1 MTRFNIRSRIKSFKY
16 AFEGIASMLRYEHN
30 SRIHLAAAILVIV
43 SGLILNLS
51 LIEWVVIGIVT
62 GLVFITELINSAIEL
77 LADLIDPEINSKIKR
92 VKDYAAAAVL
102 ISAIMAVVTA
112 VLIFGPRIIAL
123 IV

>member
-30 SRIHLAAAILVIV
+30 SRIHLAATILVIV

-77 LADLIDPEINSKIKR
+77 LADLIDPEIDSKIKR

-123 IV
+123 IM